1 MQTLEQ
7 LAKLTNSSFD
17 GDGNIELTSVGALDE
32 AESGQISFVSNPKY
46 INKLAE
52 TSASAVI
59 LNNDLA
65 KKFDGNTLINDN
77 PYLTFARVLQILH
90 AEPQSPGSIHKS
102 ATVSDNSKI
111 SKKAVIG
118 ANVIIESGVT
128 IDENVIIGP
137 NCVIGVNSQISKGV
151 QLHPNVTLYKDTI
164 IGENSIIHSG
174 VVIGSDGFG
183 FAPTKN
189 QDWFKILQIG
199 NVVIGD
205 NVEIGANTT
214 IDRAALG
221 STKINNGVKLDNLI
235 HIAHNT
241 EIGENTVIAAGTVIA
256 GSTIIGKRCQIGG
269 AAAIAGHLH
278 IVDDVI
284 FTGRSM
290 VMKSVKKP
298 GVYSS
303 GIATEEN
310 KKWRRNAA
318 RFRNLDELAKKVRS
332 LEQQLN
338 ETRNNT

>member
-17 GDGNIELTSVGALDE
+17 GDGNIELTSV
-32 AESGQISFVSNPKY
+32 
-46 INKLAE
+46 
-52 TSASAVI
+52 ASAVI
-59 LNNDLA
+59 LNSDLA

-111 SKKAVIG
+111 SQNAVIG

-235 HIAHNT
+235 
-241 EIGENTVIAAGTVIA
+241 
-256 GSTIIGKRCQIGG
+256 G

-303 GIATEEN
+303 GIAAEEN